1 MEMTPAQKQEFL
13 ARKKLQQK
21 KEAELEAAKKDPKTL
36 IIDRKQAA
44 CKAYIENK
52 NHRNE
57 EKEQQ
62 ESTEASETASKPEKA
77 GPVVTSLR

>member
-1 MEMTPAQKQEFL
+1 
-13 ARKKLQQK
+13 
-21 KEAELEAAKKDPKTL
+21 L

-52 NHRNE
+52 NQRNE

-62 ESTEASETASKPEKA
+62 ASTEASETGVAKPEKS
-77 GPVVTSLR
+77 GPVVTSLK